1 MNDAQAHRPMIGRL
15 TRRGFL
21 RRIAL
26 TGVTLAA
33 VDALLA
39 ACGGSSNTAPSAAAT
54 TAAATKAP
62 ATTGGSA
69 PAAASTSAGVAS
81 FKGQKLTVTSYGG
94 TWQDFMNS
102 SHIPDFEAQ
111 TGAKVELAIGL
122 SKDWFAKIRAAGK
135 GDAPYDVVVMNET
148 YCAQLRVEGFFGP
161 LPQDKVPNIKDVPQ
175 ALRLQNDVG
184 VLGLVGPLVIAYRTD
199 QVKDPPQ
206 SWLDLGKYG
215 GKTGI
220 YTISNSAEPQ
230 HILMVSKILGG
241 DPKNWQVGFDWI
253 AKNLCNAK
261 QVDFS
266 GTIQTQLTQGEV
278 TVGILDTPTGA
289 LMKKQGV
296 PVEFIIPKEG
306 AMGMFEQNMNV
317 MVGSKQKELAYAFI
331 NYWLS
336 EPVQRKWAESFYYT
350 PANPNVVIGGDLAKL
365 VPVSTKNI
373 DVIPRWDYVWLNS
386 GPRDQMTDKWTRT
399 MTGHC

>member
-1 MNDAQAHRPMIGRL
+1 MNDAQVHHPTTDRL
-15 TRRGFL
+15 TRRDFL
-21 RRIAL
+21 RRAVL
-26 TGVTLAA
+26 AGVSLAA
-33 VDALLA
+33 VDSLLA
-39 ACGGSSNTAPSAAAT
+39 ACGGSSTPTSAPATA
-54 TAAATKAP
+54 AAATKAP

-69 PAAASTSAGVAS
+69 PAAAGTSAGLGS
-81 FKGQKLTVTSYGG
+81 FKGQKLVVTSYGG
-94 TWQDFMNS
+94 TWQEFMTK

-111 TGAKVELAIGL
+111 TGAKIELAIGL
-122 SKDWFAKIRAAGK
+122 AKDWFAKSRAAGK

-148 YCAQLRVEGFFGP
+148 FAAQLRAEGFFVP
-161 LPQDKVPNIKDVPQ
+161 LTMDKVPNIKDVPQ
-175 ALRLQNDVG
+175 ALRLPNDVG

-215 GKTGI
+215 NKTGI
-220 YTISNSAEPQ
+220 YTIGNSAEPQ
-230 HILMVSKILGG
+230 HILKMSQILGG
-241 DPKNWQVGFDWI
+241 DAKNWQAGFDWI
-253 AKNLCNAK
+253 AKNLCSAK

-266 GTIQTQLTQGEV
+266 GTLQTQLTQGEV

-289 LMKKQGV
+289 LMKKQGIA
-296 PVEFIIPKEG
+296 VEFIIPKEG

-317 MVGSKQKELAYAFI
+317 TVGSKQKDLGFAFI

-350 PANPNVVIGGDLAKL
+350 PANAKVEISGDLAKL
-365 VPVSTKNI
+365 VPVTTKNI
-373 DVIPRWDYVWLNS
+373 DLIPRWDYVWLNS